1 MVWYRGWRWA
11 PGTGLETE
19 ERWKEEL
26 LLQNFPVT
34 TFPSKPNGEHGQ
46 YEWDLG
52 AWGHTGTCGLVL
64 GWCWARRP
72 HTLIPSLNEWKK
84 IHNELV
90 DWGSKLGE
98 ICPWRGAWEA
108 EGDEEGGGAQQGR
121 SPGSL

>member
-52 AWGHTGTCGLVL
+52 AWGHTGTCGLVPISGGLVL
-64 GWCWARRP
+64 GTKTSHP
-72 HTLIPSLNEWKK
+72 DP
-84 IHNELV
+84 EL
-90 DWGSKLGE
+90 E
-98 ICPWRGAWEA
+98 
-108 EGDEEGGGAQQGR
+108 
-121 SPGSL
+121 